1 VRLALPRQPECNIG
15 TAGHVDHG
23 KTTLVEALTGI
34 WTSRHSEE
42 LRRGITIRV
51 GYADAAIYFCEGCEP
66 PEAYSTSPR
75 CPGCGREARLLR
87 VVSFVDC
94 PGHEALM
101 TNMLSGA
108 AVMDGAL
115 LLIAANEKVPQP
127 QTREHLMAL
136 QMLGIGSI
144 VILQNKV
151 DLVTKEQ
158 ALENYRAIREFIRGS
173 VAEGAPIIPIS
184 AQHRLNVDAVLQA
197 IEERIPTPPRDPRAR
212 PLLPVLRSFDVNRPG
227 TPISELRGGV
237 IGGSLMQGTFR
248 AGDEIEVRPGIIEDG
263 RATPLFTKVTSIGT
277 GAGLVEE
284 ARPGGLIALGT
295 ALDPS
300 LTKADRLVGCL
311 VGLVNELPPVLTR
324 AELEVSLFEVA
335 VGDPELRKVQPL
347 QKGELLRLNIGT
359 AAVPAL
365 LRQVGKGKVE
375 AELKRPVCAPQGARV
390 AVSRRIGEKWRL
402 IGSGRLLA

>member
-1 VRLALPRQPECNIG
+1 MKLALPRQPECNIG

-23 KTTLVEALTGI
+23 KTTLVEALTGV

-51 GYADAAIYFCEGCEP
+51 GYADAAIYRCEGCEP
-66 PEAYSTSPR
+66 PEAYATSPR
-75 CPGCGREARLLR
+75 CPSCGREAKLLR

-108 AVMDGAL
+108 ALMDGAL

-136 QMLGIGSI
+136 EMLGIRNI
-144 VILQNKV
+144 VIVQNKL

-158 ALENYRAIREFIRGS
+158 ALENYRAIREFVKGS
-173 VAEGAPIIPIS
+173 IAEGAPVVPIS
-184 AQHRLNVDAVLQA
+184 AQHRLNIEAVLQA
-197 IEERIPTPPRDPRAR
+197 MEERIPTPPRDPKAR

-227 TPISELRGGV
+227 TPVGELRGGV
-237 IGGSLMQGTFR
+237 IGGSILQGMFR
-248 AGDEIEVRPGIIEDG
+248 PGDEIEVRPGIVEDG
-263 RATPLFTKVTSIGT
+263 KAYPLYTKVTSIGT
-277 GAGLVEE
+277 SAGLVEE

-295 ALDPS
+295 GLDPS
-300 LTKADRLVGCL
+300 LTKADRLVGCI
-311 VGLVNELPPVLTR
+311 VGIVNELPPTFSR

-347 QKGELLRLNIGT
+347 QRGELLRLNIGT

-365 LRQVGKGKVE
+365 VKQVARGRIE

-402 IGSGRLLA
+402 IGSGKLLG